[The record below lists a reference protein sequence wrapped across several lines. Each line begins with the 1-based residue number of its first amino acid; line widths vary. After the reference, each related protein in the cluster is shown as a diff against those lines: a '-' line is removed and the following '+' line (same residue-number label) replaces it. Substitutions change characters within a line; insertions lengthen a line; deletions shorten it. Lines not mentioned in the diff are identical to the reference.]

1 MLGLV
6 LSSILT
12 RDGLI
17 SALVVALFTLN
28 ALLILVRQDKKE
40 EAGSMAVLKGK

>member
-1 MLGLV
+1 

-17 SALVVALFTLN
+17 SALVVALFALN

>member
-1 MLGLV
+1 MLGLI
-6 LSSILT
+6 LSSVLT
-12 RDGLI
+12 GDSLI